1 MKARLASTILFA
13 AAAATVVIA
22 TATRVPPDWKLA
34 GVEAPAERPPLSPDA
49 WFSGKFAA
57 ATEPWIA
64 RKFGF
69 RGFAIRLAHQLD
81 WELFGNLPSPGG
93 TAIDVGRDH
102 WLYEHTYIRH
112 YVRRYGMPQEDAD
125 AFAARM
131 ADLRVRLAARGVA
144 LVVCLSPSK
153 PAVYPEFLLER
164 DRPPAKNMAKI
175 PARDT
180 LAAALERAEVPLVDC
195 TTLLREWKE
204 VGAPALFPRNGT
216 HWNAFAAQCCL
227 AEIWRLAAI
236 DAPGLP
242 RLPPLAGFKMA
253 PPLQTDSDLSAL
265 YNMVRYPYAEDAQPY
280 PHLLSSANGVDAAP
294 SRHRAKVLGVGD
306 SFSFQLADA
315 MGRSDA
321 VAEFRLLYYNKADY
335 RFAWKEGERP
345 RENDAARARLGAI
358 DPATFNLDA
367 AITDGGYNLVIVE
380 LNDVFA
386 RQCAWG
392 FANPN

>member
-13 AAAATVVIA
+13 AAAAAVIVA
-22 TATRVPPDWKLA
+22 TATHFPPDWKLA
-34 GVEAPAERPPLSPDA
+34 GVEAPVARPPISARAWLS
-49 WFSGKFAA
+49 GEFAA
-57 ATEPWIA
+57 AAEPWIA
-64 RKFGF
+64 SKFGF

-131 ADLRVRLAARGVA
+131 AALHARLAARGVA

-153 PAVYPEFLLER
+153 PAVYPEFLLEH
-164 DRPPAKNMAKI
+164 DKPPAKHMAKV

-180 LAAALERAEVPLVDC
+180 LAAAMDRAGVPLVDC

-204 VGAPALFPRNGT
+204 VGTAALFPRNGT

-227 AEIWRLAAI
+227 AEIWRLAAL
-236 DAPGLP
+236 DATD
-242 RLPPLAGFKMA
+242 LPPLPPVNGFEMA

-280 PHLLSSANGVDAAP
+280 PRLDYSAIDADKAP
-294 SRHRAKVLGVGD
+294 ARRRAKVLGVGD

-335 RFAWKEGERP
+335 LFKWKEGARP

-358 DPATFNLDA
+358 DPSAFDLDA
-367 AITDGGYNLVIVE
+367 AIADGGYDLVLVE

-392 FANPN
+392 FAGSN